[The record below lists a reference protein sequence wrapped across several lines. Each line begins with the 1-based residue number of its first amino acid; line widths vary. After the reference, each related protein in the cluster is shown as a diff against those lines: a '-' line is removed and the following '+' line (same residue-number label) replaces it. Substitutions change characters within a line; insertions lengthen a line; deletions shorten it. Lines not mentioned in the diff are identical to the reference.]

1 MNNGCAGSYLTRGVE
16 LGPTGVRLETVVF
29 VGKRVS

>member
-1 MNNGCAGSYLTRGVE
+1 MGVQEAALTRGVE

>member
-1 MNNGCAGSYLTRGVE
+1 MVVQEATLTSGVE